1 MNSKHVFLDSKKR
14 GKVNRLVQ
22 TFSTCS
28 FLAPVSPGR
37 VPPADPKRAAPPDS
51 PLLCSSKD
59 SPSPLA
65 LFWQGHPDSLHSVAP
80 LGHLPPPHFWLR
92 ALLWP
97 IAPSICLNLPHF
109 SKKRTLFWFF
119 YKCFSSF
126 VISAVQAW
134 LPSLLLK
141 PGCYIW
147 QMFRNATVT
156 ILPTAGRAPN
166 DGLARLR
173 CTAITA
179 FSTLCTLLNTNSVLC
194 TLLNTNSVLR
204 KHRRRGTR
212 RNIWNTSFTLRKSG
226 KSQVWVEPKETQ
238 PRLIWHQTQ
247 GLKHWNTPLFSFIFG
262 PFHRNENW
270 YHSNTIIVIRQ
281 ISFG

>member
-1 MNSKHVFLDSKKR
+1 MKSKEIDMKSKHVFLDSKKR

-59 SPSPLA
+59 SPPLA

-126 VISAVQAW
+126 VVSAVQAW

-156 ILPTAGRAPN
+156 ILPTAERAPT
-166 DGLARLR
+166 DGLLGSAALQSLHL
-173 CTAITA
+173 A
-179 FSTLCTLLNTNSVLC
+179 LSVLC
-194 TLLNTNSVLR
+194 SIQTLCWGNTEEEEHCAISGTHLSLWEKAANHRFEWNRKKHNQDWSDTRHRVWNTETHHFSVLSLALFIGM
-204 KHRRRGTR
+204 K
-212 RNIWNTSFTLRKSG
+212 IDIIA
-226 KSQVWVEPKETQ
+226 TQ
-238 PRLIWHQTQ
+238 
-247 GLKHWNTPLFSFIFG
+247 S
-262 PFHRNENW
+262 
-270 YHSNTIIVIRQ
+270 
-281 ISFG
+281 